1 MINNKAEKYSK
12 LREII
17 WNTKNRSAIN
27 RDKLLND
34 SKKMKHDEKIL
45 KNGKSIR
52 IDRRVN
58 LFFFCIVFGFKK
70 RETDDEVELSV

>member
-1 MINNKAEKYSK
+1 
-12 LREII
+12 
-17 WNTKNRSAIN
+17 
-27 RDKLLND
+27 
-34 SKKMKHDEKIL
+34 MKHDEKIL

-58 LFFFCIVFGFKK
+58 LFFFRIVFGFKK

>member
-1 MINNKAEKYSK
+1 
-12 LREII
+12 
-17 WNTKNRSAIN
+17 
-27 RDKLLND
+27 
-34 SKKMKHDEKIL
+34 MKHDEMIL